1 MTLEKLI
8 FLLLRDDSQVREF
21 IKHVCNDKNNES
33 NDPVEF
39 DAKWKPFLYLL
50 DGATS
55 DNKVSKA
62 SITKF
67 VDILKEIKSFFDVLI
82 PAPSSTPV
90 PSSSQ
95 NQNQGSTPVPIPVPS
110 STSSQTQNQGPS
122 QSQNQGSTPVPS
134 SISGTPLPPDGDYTQ
149 IYMFYNNDNNKLK
162 MHVYNKDNNSKSF
175 YESFKDVSED
185 VDEQL
190 SSVSDYIYNKQP
202 TTNPQYYKVDISG
215 KPENI
220 QYDKT
225 GPISEQDIQ
234 QIIN

>member
-21 IKHVCNDKNNES
+21 IEHVYSKKDES
-33 NDPVEF
+33 NDPIEF
-39 DAKWKPFLYLL
+39 DARWKPFLYLL

-55 DNKVSKA
+55 DNKVPKT
-62 SITKF
+62 SITMF
-67 VDILKEIKSFFDVLI
+67 INVLKNIKSFFDVLM
-82 PAPSSTPV
+82 PV
-90 PSSSQ
+90 P
-95 NQNQGSTPVPIPVPS
+95 GSTSRTSSS
-110 STSSQTQNQGPS
+110 STSRTSSTSGT
-122 QSQNQGSTPVPS
+122 GSSSTSTSGTS

-202 TTNPQYYKVDISG
+202 TTTPLYYKVDISG
-215 KPENI
+215 PPDNI
-220 QYDKT
+220 QYDKR

>member
-21 IKHVCNDKNNES
+21 IKHVYNEKQNDS
-33 NDPVEF
+33 NDSSDPVEF
-39 DAKWKPFLYLL
+39 DAIWKPFLYLL
-50 DGATS
+50 DDATS

-67 VDILKEIKSFFDVLI
+67 VNILNKIKLFFDDLMS
-82 PAPSSTPV
+82 APGSTSGT
-90 PSSSQ
+90 SSS
-95 NQNQGSTPVPIPVPS
+95 SS
-110 STSSQTQNQGPS
+110 STSGTGSSSSSTSGTSSSSTRNQGQVP
-122 QSQNQGSTPVPS
+122 GSSSGTS

-149 IYMFYNNDNNKLK
+149 IYMFYKNDNNKLK

-225 GPISEQDIQ
+225 GPISEQNIQ

>member
-8 FLLLRDDSQVREF
+8 FLLLRDDTQVREF
-21 IKHVCNDKNNES
+21 IKHVYNEKQNDS
-33 NDPVEF
+33 SDPVEF
-39 DAKWKPFLYLL
+39 DARWKPFLYLL

-55 DNKVSKA
+55 DNKVPKT
-62 SITKF
+62 SITMF
-67 VDILKEIKSFFDVLI
+67 INVLKNIKSFFDVLM
-82 PAPSSTPV
+82 PV
-90 PSSSQ
+90 PGST
-95 NQNQGSTPVPIPVPS
+95 QNQGQVPGS
-110 STSSQTQNQGPS
+110 SSGTSSSQTQNQGS
-122 QSQNQGSTPVPS
+122 SSTSTSGTS

-215 KPENI
+215 RPDAI
-220 QYDKT
+220 QYDKR

>member
-21 IKHVCNDKNNES
+21 IEHVYSKKD
-33 NDPVEF
+33 DQTGIITF
-39 DAKWKPFLYLL
+39 DARWKPFLYLL
-50 DGATS
+50 DDATS
-55 DNKVSKA
+55 DNKVPNA
-62 SITKF
+62 SIAKF
-67 VDILKEIKSFFDVLI
+67 VDILNVIKSFFDVLM
-82 PAPSSTPV
+82 PAPSSTQTQDQN
-90 PSSSQ
+90 Q
-95 NQNQGSTPVPIPVPS
+95 NQNQGQVP
-110 STSSQTQNQGPS
+110 
-122 QSQNQGSTPVPS
+122 GSTPVPS
-134 SISGTPLPPDGDYTQ
+134 STSGTPLPPDGDYTQ

-215 KPENI
+215 RPDAI
-220 QYDKT
+220 QYDKK
-225 GPISEQDIQ
+225 GPFNEQQIQ
-234 QIIN
+234 QNIN